1 MLTPVRSPLART
13 TSFKKGTPK
22 PSNSGRRKGA
32 HNKTTMALREA
43 ALVAAGLCGQ
53 DGKGKGELIGYMRML
68 AREQPAVFARLL
80 VKILPMQSTAEIDGT
95 KRYTPAE
102 AAARLRERGLP
113 VPQALHKSAG
123 EKLPGSGGR

>member
-1 MLTPVRSPLART
+1 MSPQRNSPLART

-22 PSNSGRRKGA
+22 PPKSGRRKGGR
-32 HNKTTMALREA
+32 NKTTMALREA

-53 DGKGKGELIGYMRML
+53 DGKGKGELVGYLRML

-80 VKILPMQSTAEIDGT
+80 VKILPMQSAEIDGT

-102 AAARLRERGLP
+102 AATRLRERGLP
-113 VPQALHKSAG
+113 VPPALHKSAG
-123 EKLPGSGGR
+123 AKPPGLGGR